1 MIERA
6 ISKGKNSNDD
16 DGKSDR
22 RSDVYRGIFLV
33 FLRGDELSD
42 DVFIFLTNLDG
53 RHDSCSFVCDM

>member
-1 MIERA
+1 MLMIERA

-42 DVFIFLTNLDG
+42 DVFIFY
-53 RHDSCSFVCDM
+53 